1 MSYFHLEFSNFLVS
15 IDCLPFLIC
24 ISASM
29 EYVCMSVKPFYE
41 KQLT

>member
-15 IDCLPFLIC
+15 IDCLPFLIS
-24 ISASM
+24 ISGSM
-29 EYVCMSVKPFYE
+29 EFVHMSVKTFYE